1 MNRKTKIDPE
11 AADTLRALRRASKR
25 AFRLAKATGTPF
37 WVVKNGRLVNL
48 NPDAKGS
55 RKARPATAKAGKA
68 SKARATNQKKAGS
81 RKTGTEV

>member
-25 AFRLAKATGTPF
+25 AFRLAKATRTPF
-37 WVVKNGRLVNL
+37 WVMKKGRLVNL

-55 RKARPATAKAGKA
+55 RKVRPATTKAVKG
-68 SKARATNQKKAGS
+68 SKEPPANVKKAG
-81 RKTGTEV
+81 RTK